1 VHVFVLC
8 LRVCVC
14 CCVYVSL
21 RVAMQVA
28 LLNER
33 NVILADKIRSACAR
47 AEPGKAVVAVLGM
60 AHVNGVA
67 AILDQPQGVG
77 MSQGQSEKAANSV

>member
-1 VHVFVLC
+1 MHVFVLC